1 VATQREAA
9 DIRAEI
15 ETARDKLAV
24 SVDQLADRLA
34 PAKLVDDAKTSL
46 RAKAMS
52 PTGKAVIAGG
62 GLLLTLLV
70 IRNLRRS
77 RRH

>member
-1 VATQREAA
+1 
-9 DIRAEI
+9 
-15 ETARDKLAV
+15 
-24 SVDQLADRLA
+24 
-34 PAKLVDDAKTSL
+34 
-46 RAKAMS
+46 MS